1 MPYERSCVR
10 EYARLWPATHGRTS
24 PQQARGGGGG
34 PRACSFDA
42 LKRST
47 SPVSPRAR
55 LGCTVAQPGQ
65 CPMRPGGP
73 VRAVH
78 GAVRPASGAGGP
90 GHADDIRFLRARHF
104 PFTIITLH
112 TAHPIIHPV
121 TNSLPERRLRRPLTR
136 SLSCLRTCART
147 AAPRP
152 SHSSWRRRAQRER
165 APVHSSCYS
174 QRP

>member
-1 MPYERSCVR
+1 MAALHRNRRVVGGAGRVRVLLTIETIHTFSRLPSCPS
-10 EYARLWPATHGRTS
+10 RLHGCAAWAMSNET
-24 PQQARGGGGG
+24 GG
-34 PRACSFDA
+34 A
-42 LKRST
+42 
-47 SPVSPRAR
+47 RAR
-55 LGCTVAQPGQ
+55 RPWRRPARVGRG
-65 CPMRPGGP
+65 RPGSRRRHSIG
-73 VRAVH
+73 
-78 GAVRPASGAGGP
+78 
-90 GHADDIRFLRARHF
+90 RFLRARHF
-104 PFTIITLH
+104 YFTIITLH

>member
-1 MPYERSCVR
+1 MAALHRNRRVVGGAGRVRVLLTIETPPLPSVPSSCPSCPS
-10 EYARLWPATHGRTS
+10 RLHGCAAWAMSNET
-24 PQQARGGGGG
+24 GG
-34 PRACSFDA
+34 A
-42 LKRST
+42 
-47 SPVSPRAR
+47 
-55 LGCTVAQPGQ
+55 
-65 CPMRPGGP
+65 

-78 GAVRPASGAGGP
+78 GAVRRRPARVGRGRPGSRRRHSIFARGAT
-90 GHADDIRFLRARHF
+90 F
-104 PFTIITLH
+104 FTIITLH

-136 SLSCLRTCART
+136 SLSCLRTCARK

-165 APVHSSCYS
+165 AQVHSSCYS